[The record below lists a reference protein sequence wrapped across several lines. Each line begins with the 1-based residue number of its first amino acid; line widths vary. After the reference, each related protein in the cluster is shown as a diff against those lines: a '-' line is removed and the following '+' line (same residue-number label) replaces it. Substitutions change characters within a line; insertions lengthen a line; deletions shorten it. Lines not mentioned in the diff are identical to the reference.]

1 MEIKSSHK
9 GQTVKTVV
17 LAAGDKDEA
26 LTYAMHHAGET
37 QGSLFGWDVTE
48 DPDNAGIWTVKM
60 YTD

>member
-1 MEIKSSHK
+1 MMIQSMHK

-17 LAAGDKDEA
+17 LAAGSEEEA

-37 QGSLFGWDVTE
+37 RGSLFGWAATE

>member
-26 LTYAMHHAGET
+26 LTYALHHAGET
-37 QGSLFGWDVTE
+37 KGSLFGWDVTE
-48 DPDNAGIWTVKM
+48 GEDTPGIWTVKM

>member
-26 LTYAMHHAGET
+26 LTYAMHHAGESKS
-37 QGSLFGWDVTE
+37 SLFGWDVTE
-48 DPDNAGIWTVKM
+48 SDDKGIWTVRL
-60 YTD
+60 YTN

>member
-1 MEIKSSHK
+1 MEIKSSHT

-26 LTYAMHHAGET
+26 LHYAMHHAGET
-37 QGSLFGWDVTE
+37 KSSLFGWDVKE
-48 DPDNAGIWTVKM
+48 SLDDKGIWTVKM

>member
-17 LAAGDKDEA
+17 LAAGNKEEA

-37 QGSLFGWDVTE
+37 KGSLFGWSVEE
-48 DPDNAGIWTVKM
+48 DEWNPGIWTVKM